1 MKRKLYITLL
11 GLLSTIM
18 TVAVPYCDVR
28 KFSIL
33 NSATL

>member
-28 KFSIL
+28 KFSI
-33 NSATL
+33 TD